1 MTLKLCG
8 MDTKHQDRVDAWRQ
22 DTELVPHKYMFGSW
36 SVRGNNT
43 KYVYKLGLNEDQ
55 AIAYA
60 AELNKNKTNERTP
73 EIDARHNESC
83 CQD

>member
-1 MTLKLCG
+1 
-8 MDTKHQDRVDAWRQ
+8 MDTKHKDRVEAWRQ
-22 DTELVPHKYMFGSW
+22 DTELVTHKSFSIASFGSW

-43 KYVYKLGLNEDQ
+43 KYVYKLGLDEEQ

-60 AELNKNKTNERTP
+60 AELNKNKADERAI